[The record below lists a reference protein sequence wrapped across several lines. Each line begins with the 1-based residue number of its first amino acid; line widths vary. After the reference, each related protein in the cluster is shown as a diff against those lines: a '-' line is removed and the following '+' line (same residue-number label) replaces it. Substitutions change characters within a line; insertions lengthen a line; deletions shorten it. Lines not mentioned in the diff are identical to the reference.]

1 MEDLPKS
8 INSYRTFMN
17 ETYFGNL
24 AISSFF
30 FIFPSIYSI
39 YIGQISHSLIQA
51 IFWATSIL
59 RWSYPESLYLQFI
72 DHTYVKLIF
81 FLYLYST
88 YKSFNINNDIFYY
101 FNMVVALNIVIFYII
116 GIFLF
121 NNCNDKNVVFHMIVH
136 AYTCAGFFLTSIFN
150 KPIKFIG

>member
-1 MEDLPKS
+1 MENLPNT
-8 INSYRTFMN
+8 INSYRSYMN

-39 YIGQISHSLIQA
+39 YIGQISHSLIQT

-72 DHTYVKLIF
+72 KINLPYTIF
-81 FLYLYST
+81 
-88 YKSFNINNDIFYY
+88 
-101 FNMVVALNIVIFYII
+101 
-116 GIFLF
+116 
-121 NNCNDKNVVFHMIVH
+121 KN
-136 AYTCAGFFLTSIFN
+136 
-150 KPIKFIG
+150 